1 MAGSAA
7 MTFVSRGGHAGA
19 GPVAIAFTVCV
30 QTTTAFIYH
39 NEEMGAN
46 KKIIYINYVKFQG

>member
-1 MAGSAA
+1 